1 MRNTAAASNGH
12 TSSSSGGHNLIEEL
26 AHAKVNSEGTWPQ
39 FPQIGSNTSLDSLDA
54 HHDLS
59 RQGAVDG
66 LSLMTSS
73 IVVGAVEFPR
83 FIQKCRW
90 YTLIIPNYCGV
101 LLLGATTSRFGFN
114 SERML
119 F

>member
-12 TSSSSGGHNLIEEL
+12 TTISSGGHNLIEEL

-39 FPQIGSNTSLDSLDA
+39 FPQIGSINTSLDSLDA

-73 IVVGAVEFPR
+73 IVVGAVDVPSFHTE
-83 FIQKCRW
+83 
-90 YTLIIPNYCGV
+90 V
-101 LLLGATTSRFGFN
+101 
-114 SERML
+114 
-119 F
+119 